1 MVFSKLET
9 YNIFKIS
16 ISRIYFLLF
25 VFVFFFH
32 FSAKESISQEIDQ
45 SDEDPYLDP
54 YAAEKI
60 LNPPK
65 RFDSSRSFLLGMS
78 YGLNPIILLAPAI
91 NFAFYWDPLIFGLQM
106 SDSDSIGIWNK
117 ERRENFGSSRFRA
130 STEFFKWFVGENIY
144 FIITNEKRRVDL
156 WNRTY
161 NRDSA
166 KALFDMFVN
175 TKLNSFGI
183 GFLRFNRIG
192 YLGIDIIRLNFFKK
206 DLVTVEEKW
215 ETWTDLK
222 GSRDRLDENIQER
235 SDKWKKILNSPT
247 GFLITV
253 GLNF

>member
-1 MVFSKLET
+1 MNSFVRFT
-9 YNIFKIS
+9 NIAVPA
-16 ISRIYFLLF
+16 F
-25 VFVFFFH
+25 V
-32 FSAKESISQEIDQ
+32 
-45 SDEDPYLDP
+45 
-54 YAAEKI
+54 
-60 LNPPK
+60 
-65 RFDSSRSFLLGMS
+65 G
-78 YGLNPIILLAPAI
+78 
-91 NFAFYWDPLIFGLQM
+91 
-106 SDSDSIGIWNK
+106 IGIAWLGV
-117 ERRENFGSSRFRA
+117 R
-130 STEFFKWFVGENIY
+130 
-144 FIITNEKRRVDL
+144 IITNEKRRVDL

-253 GLNF
+253 GLYF